1 LKSRGKCQGEDAL
14 TVHATCHKDSLYYT
28 LQERTLD
35 GVDIA
40 SIPVIRTRTYPFV
53 RLNASG
59 VIADSRR
66 HGNRMALRVPVK
78 KVNYTLI
85 KLK

>member
-1 LKSRGKCQGEDAL
+1 MKSRGECQGEDTL
-14 TVHATCHKDSLYYT
+14 TVHATCRKGSVYYR
-28 LQERTLD
+28 LQERTVD
-35 GVDIA
+35 GVDTA
-40 SIPVIRTRTYPFV
+40 SIPVTRTRTYPFV
-53 RLNASG
+53 RLNASS